1 MAQEQAG
8 WQQRLAS
15 ARAIS
20 EPVGAGSG
28 NSSARQPETEADRL
42 QRLRGYLNELLV
54 KYTDKHPEVRRTKQ
68 LIEQLEGQVGKAQP
82 SSGKATASAASRSR
96 LTESLENQRLQ
107 LQLKGIDINIKQL
120 REEQALIPAEI
131 AKYQRWIEAAPVRE
145 AEWKTLT
152 RDYEELR
159 RNYDQLV
166 ARSLQAQSAENLERN
181 QKGSKFKVV
190 DSARL
195 PEKPFKPNFL
205 KILLAAIAAGLALSF
220 GSILALDFMDTSF
233 KDVQEI
239 EDYIGVPVV
248 CAITYIER
256 DTETRKARFLFLLS
270 VALVSVYGTV
280 LLAIIAFLWLKG
292 RIIV

>member
-1 MAQEQAG
+1 
-8 WQQRLAS
+8 
-15 ARAIS
+15 
-20 EPVGAGSG
+20 
-28 NSSARQPETEADRL
+28 
-42 QRLRGYLNELLV
+42 
-54 KYTDKHPEVRRTKQ
+54 
-68 LIEQLEGQVGKAQP
+68 
-82 SSGKATASAASRSR
+82 
-96 LTESLENQRLQ
+96 LQ
-107 LQLKGIDINIKQL
+107 LQLKGIDANIQKL
-120 REEQALIPAEI
+120 RADQAVIPEEI
-131 AKYQRWIEAAPVRE
+131 AKYQRWVEAAPVRE

-166 ARSLQAQSAENLERN
+166 ARSLQAKSAENLERN

-205 KILLAAIAAGLALSF
+205 KILLAAIAAGMALSL

-248 CAITYIER
+248 CAITYIEK

-270 VALVSVYGTV
+270 VALVSVYGTA
-280 LLAIIAFLWLKG
+280 LLAVIAFLWLKG